1 MVALAAAACGGDG
14 GEQSN
19 EESQAV
25 EIPACTATDAQLD
38 AGVTLDGRAGAYQ
51 LTLVATEGEH
61 AGQRVEGRL
70 ELVPND
76 GTLRQFARPGGAAD
90 PATLV
95 PLHGSTDIAVEEVG
109 ALRLGDLGSRDPM
122 SPGALVLETRR
133 ETEDGEVPSIT
144 LRLGSLAN
152 RRDRVLFD
160 GGFTALYVH
169 SAAESGFTGEWASG
183 ARGRDAEGYFCAFRL
198 VGR

>member
-1 MVALAAAACGGDG
+1 LTAVLVIAACGGDG

-19 EESQAV
+19 DESQVV
-25 EIPACTATDAQLD
+25 EIPACVPTDAQLE
-38 AGVTLDGRAGAYQ
+38 AGATLDGRAGAYQ
-51 LTLVATEGEH
+51 LTLVATGGEQ

-70 ELVPND
+70 ELVPNE
-76 GTLRQFARPGGAAD
+76 GTMRQFARPGGTAD

-133 ETEDGEVPSIT
+133 ETEDGEALSIFV
-144 LRLGSLAN
+144 RLGSLAN
-152 RRDRVLFD
+152 RRDRTLFD
-160 GGFTALYVH
+160 GGFTALDVH
-169 SAAESGFTGEWASG
+169 AVAEIGFAGEWASG
-183 ARGRDAEGYFCAFRL
+183 VRGRDAEGYFCAWR
-198 VGR
+198 VGG